1 MADQTLGFDERPKG
15 WTSFYSFSPEWMLG
29 LNNKFFS
36 IKDGQL
42 WLHDSQTADR
52 NNFYGVAG
60 TAKVSVMINDAP
72 SEIKTFRTLEQEG
85 TEAWDTTIESYASD
99 EDETRTGTITP
110 SEYVEK
116 EGRHHAHL
124 RRNETETTEGQN
136 VYGIGE
142 VSSIASLVVTVGLT
156 PKELSVGDNVYR
168 DNAGVGVLVG
178 AVTAT
183 SSTTITLDSVAGL
196 STSDFIYG
204 VKPSRVEGAHHRG
217 YALRVDLENTSTTK
231 KELYAVNSRVQKSN
245 R

>member
-36 IKDGQL
+36 IKNGQL

-52 NNFYGVAG
+52 NSFYGVAG
-60 TAKVSVMINDAP
+60 TSRASVMLNEAP

-85 TEAWDTTIESYASD
+85 TEAWTTSIQSYESD
-99 EDETRTGTITP
+99 EDETKTGTI
-110 SEYVEK
+110 SQDEYVEK

-142 VSSIASLVVTVGLT
+142 VDSIASLVVTVGAV
-156 PKELSVGDNVYR
+156 PGELSVGDNVYR
-168 DNAGVGVLVG
+168 DNAGTGVLVG

-204 VKPSRVEGAHHRG
+204 GKASRVEGAHLRG
-217 YALRVDLENTSTTK
+217 YALRVDLENTSTSK
-231 KELYAVNSRVQKSN
+231 RELYAVNSRIQKSN

>member
-36 IKDGQL
+36 IKNGQL
-42 WLHDSQTADR
+42 WVHDSQTADR
-52 NNFYGVAG
+52 NSFYGVAG
-60 TAKVSVMINDAP
+60 TSRVSVMINEAP

-85 TEAWDTTIESYASD
+85 TEAWTTAVQSYESD
-99 EDETRTGTITP
+99 EDETKSGTITQ

-142 VSSIASLVVTVGLT
+142 VDSIASLVITVGAV
-156 PKELSVGDNVYR
+156 PGELSVGDNVYR
-168 DNAGVGVLVG
+168 DNAGTGVLVG

-204 VKPSRVEGAHHRG
+204 AKPTRVEGAHLRG
-217 YALRVDLENTSTTK
+217 YALRVDLENTSTSK
-231 KELYAVNSRVQKSN
+231 RELYAVNSRIQKSN